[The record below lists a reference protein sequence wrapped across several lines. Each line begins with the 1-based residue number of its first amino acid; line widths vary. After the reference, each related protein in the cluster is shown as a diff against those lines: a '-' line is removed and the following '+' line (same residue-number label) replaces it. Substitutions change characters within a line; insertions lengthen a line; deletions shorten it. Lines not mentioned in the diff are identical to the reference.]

1 MMAYTPNRRPSDS
14 QQRADAQAMLMREI
28 GRLQSLGLRPTINDA
43 VNSLQRQQMLRP
55 RPQY

>member
-1 MMAYTPNRRPSDS
+1 MAFNSGGQPSDS
-14 QQRADAQAMLMREI
+14 ERRATVQAMLMREI

-43 VNSLQRQQMLRP
+43 VNSLQRQQSLRP